1 MRTVEEEVA
10 ITEVGR
16 LLKTF
21 GVRGTSADQNI
32 YRILTRF
39 ATGAFNCSPLYIPHH
54 RLQDKNVE
62 LTKSPHEFGLA
73 VSLLRGNPNVF
84 QDPGGPVEVL

>member
-1 MRTVEEEVA
+1 MRNIHTNAV
-10 ITEVGR
+10 IQTEIS
-16 LLKTF
+16 TE
-21 GVRGTSADQNI
+21 
-32 YRILTRF
+32 ILTRF

-54 RLQDKNVE
+54 RLQDENVE

-73 VSLLRGNPNVF
+73 VSLLQGNPNVF